1 MNKIDN
7 YLESV
12 YKNFNGNKDELVSL
26 KAEMKSHILEEVN
39 ELKKSG
45 YDEDESLA
53 MALENFGSPDELVR
67 ELSIEYR
74 IEKYKPIKV
83 LLVLILSL
91 IVFLPIYTLLFLG
104 DDKMTFESRIIY
116 ITVVPAYLIYELI
129 LINSY
134 NKNSININIKY
145 EILKSFFIIV
155 SLIIVAD
162 IIFPINSYKSLEDI
176 GSLRYVQ
183 LFDNLR
189 FFNIYT
195 LVLLLKFIILGYL
208 SSYIFQTDNFKK
220 VISLSLLVPILYIL
234 TNVIIS
240 FSGFSDGFR
249 RIIAAHIIVYIVG
262 VFIGNSLY
270 TNKFITN

>member
-26 KAEMKSHILEEVN
+26 KAEMKSHILEEVK
-39 ELKKSG
+39 ELKKLG

-195 LVLLLKFIILGYL
+195 LVLLLKFIIWGYL